1 MVILAK
7 RHFGV
12 FLGRMALR
20 PKKMKRF
27 SLLITLLALSVVLLA
42 ACERDSEAEVRAT
55 LGQWFFLGQTA
66 YFDSQSHC
74 TGAMFH
80 LNLDRP
86 RPNIPI
92 QTNVA
97 AAKYALRADGLAAV
111 RIDGR
116 TPADL
121 IDALR
126 LTGDGDFGK
135 HAIEAGSLAGPCF
148 QGVEIASDLYA
159 AFNRPSATLA
169 YDMQRG
175 GLMVLDSDQKRL
187 FYIAGDVW

>member
-7 RHFGV
+7 RHIGIS
-12 FLGRMALR
+12 LGRMALW
-20 PKKMKRF
+20 PKKMKQ
-27 SLLITLLALSVVLLA
+27 SSSLITLVAFSGVLLA

-80 LNLDRP
+80 TNLNLP
-86 RPNIPI
+86 RPKIPI
-92 QTNVA
+92 QTNVE

-126 LTGDGDFGK
+126 LSGDGVFGK
-135 HAIEAGSLAGPCF
+135 HALEAGSLAGPCF
-148 QGVEIASDLYA
+148 QGVEIARDLYA
-159 AFNRPSATLA
+159 ALNRPSATLA
-169 YDMQRG
+169 YDMQRA
-175 GLMVLDSDQKRL
+175 GLMVLDPVQKRL